1 MVPDTL
7 DRGWKYHQKL
17 IEEYEK
23 WMEDCHIELGV
34 MAHRPQL
41 FHENLLL
48 IRIINMSALD
58 HETSTYDML
67 AIIGKIH
74 VLRELVGSC
83 QISLKKISLKNV
95 ILQSIKSLCSC

>member
-1 MVPDTL
+1 MPHPTKWQYPL
-7 DRGWKYHQKL
+7 INYL

-67 AIIGKIH
+67 AITGKIN
-74 VLRELVGSC
+74 VLRELVGGC
-83 QISLKKISLKNV
+83 QISLKK
-95 ILQSIKSLCSC
+95 